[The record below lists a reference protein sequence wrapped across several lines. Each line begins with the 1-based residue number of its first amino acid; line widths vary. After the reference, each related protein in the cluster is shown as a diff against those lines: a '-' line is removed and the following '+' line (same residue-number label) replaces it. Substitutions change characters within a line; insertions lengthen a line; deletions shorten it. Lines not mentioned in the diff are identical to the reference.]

1 MDNENL
7 YKLIMAADYLGIQP
21 LLNLCSAKIASLI
34 QDKTVEEIRI
44 NLGIVNDFAPEEE
57 AKVRSDNKWVED
69 LWVWSLRVFSEML
82 LIYIL
87 LQSKLIT

>member
-69 LWVWSLRVFSEML
+69 L
-82 LIYIL
+82 
-87 LQSKLIT
+87 